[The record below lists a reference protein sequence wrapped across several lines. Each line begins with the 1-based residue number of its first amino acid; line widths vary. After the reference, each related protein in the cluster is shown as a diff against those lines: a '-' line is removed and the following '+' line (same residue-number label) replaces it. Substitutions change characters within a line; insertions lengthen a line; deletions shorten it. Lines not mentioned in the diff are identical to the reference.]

1 MDIAATTPDSFAGD
15 AVLLGSMNVYDSSL
29 VNFAPGSV
37 YGVRMYEG
45 FSSEEGFPMDFGN
58 VENEGH
64 SLLGVAP
71 IADDNSWAARVP
83 ANVPIHL
90 QAIDKFGQALA
101 TEPVWTSGRPGEA
114 RICGGCHENRTE
126 VVTTQPGLLHAV
138 ANGPVEAYADVARFT
153 GGPNGSGRQSNDFTR
168 GAPGTMTGAMGVP
181 WDMAVQPVFDN
192 KCVSCHGAGSTN
204 GWEVQLVDQA
214 TGQAVNFSFELT
226 GDPVNI
232 TIGDLMITG
241 FSKSYISMAG
251 FMMEDLE
258 EAGIDIVP
266 VRGTYTPGMMPFDY
280 AHSETQKRLNPV
292 QQYPTQDTSIR
303 ALSGPDVDA
312 THSNLGLTADQHYI
326 LQLAADA
333 GLNWFSRENK
343 P

>member
-1 MDIAATTPDSFAGD
+1 M
-15 AVLLGSMNVYDSSL
+15 
-29 VNFAPGSV
+29 
-37 YGVRMYEG
+37 
-45 FSSEEGFPMDFGN
+45 
-58 VENEGH
+58 
-64 SLLGVAP
+64 
-71 IADDNSWAARVP
+71 
-83 ANVPIHL
+83 
-90 QAIDKFGQALA
+90 
-101 TEPVWTSGRPGEA
+101 
-114 RICGGCHENRTE
+114 
-126 VVTTQPGLLHAV
+126 
-138 ANGPVEAYADVARFT
+138 
-153 GGPNGSGRQSNDFTR
+153 DFTR
-168 GAPGTMTGAMGVP
+168 GNGTTTGAMGVP
-181 WDMAVQPVFDN
+181 WDTAVQPVFDN
-192 KCVSCHGAGSTN
+192 KCVSCHGPGSTN

-214 TGQAVNFSFELT
+214 TGTAVNFSFELT

-292 QQYPTQDTSIR
+292 QQYPTQDTAVR
-303 ALSGPDVDA
+303 LLSGAAVDA
-312 THSNLGLTADQHYI
+312 THSSLGLTADQHYI